1 MESNSLNDSS
11 GRKSTVIRKHSI
23 SATDEDKKE
32 AMEAF
37 NSFDPNS
44 DRVDDMIIHKVLAD
58 EFFEI
63 KEDFIGSGNTPEDLG
78 RWLEIKRQSRMSL
91 QPGLGKLSFMQP
103 KKEMLKTHEP
113 WALIEEE

>member
-1 MESNSLNDSS
+1 MNYSS

-23 SATDEDKKE
+23 YATDEDKNE

-58 EFFEI
+58 EFLDI
-63 KEDFIGSGNTPEDLG
+63 KEDFIESGNTPEDLS

-91 QPGLGKLSFMQP
+91 QPGLGKLSLTQP
-103 KKEMLKTHEP
+103 KREMLRSLEP
-113 WALIEEE
+113 WVLIEEE

>member
-1 MESNSLNDSS
+1 LNDSS

-78 RWLEIKRQSRMSL
+78 RWLEIKRQNRMSL
-91 QPGLGKLSFMQP
+91 QPGLGNLSFTQP
-103 KKEMLKTHEP
+103 KKEKRKTHEP
-113 WALIEEE
+113 WA